1 MHYWPDSQTEVE
13 GVAIIG
19 WKARWADGIYWKY
32 GDRDVMYIIVKKAEC
47 SIGTKARWQYEV
59 EGVLLERSQSVSQC
73 CTIGK
78 V

>member
-19 WKARWADGIYWKY
+19 WKARQADGIYWK
-32 GDRDVMYIIVKKAEC
+32 DSDVVMYIIVKKAEC

-59 EGVLLERSQSVSQC
+59 EGVLLERSQSVSQY